1 MGKENKNNNSQGFA
15 NDGEEVPEANRKT
28 REQKITGAHFVDFD
42 AIHYDPGE
50 RPEDL
55 YQRLMALIED
65 SLLRKDMGI
74 THHDE
79 DIEDDEELSP
89 TLENLVILTWLRLI
103 HPELP
108 KLIKQRYGTELRAR
122 TLASIKPEI
131 SQALESL
138 LEELRTTEDAKS
150 MRAAVKRFPKTKQ
163 SSFVPRSNFK
173 SCPLCKS
180 AGRPDRHFL
189 SQCTY
194 LPQQDRQFMAKA
206 RAVSEIHDVDE
217 CDLDNHDNNDSTFQD
232 QFPVASNRVQIQQS
246 PYIDAYYGH
255 NPTRLTI
262 DSGATGN
269 MIRASAATKLNA
281 KITSSSQSA
290 HQADGSSPLT
300 VVGETRLTFTR
311 DKHQLYFEGL
321 VVENLDSD
329 ILAGIPFM
337 EKTIYLFV
345 PHADSLTHAVA
356 TKYQLNKAQVLH
368 SDLVRVDPDGLLQ
381 PCIKE
386 KFRYL
391 LRQYDYVFSPTFKGY
406 NGAVE
411 AAEAKVNMGP
421 VQPPQR
427 KGRIPQYQKTQLV
440 TLQEKFNE
448 LEDIGVFKKT
458 EDIGVTVEYLNPS
471 FLIKKPNGGF
481 RLVTAFADVGRYSK
495 PQPSLMPDVDSTL
508 RQIAQWKH
516 IVISDLTKSFYQIPL
531 HGDSMKYCG
540 VSTPFCGVRVYVR
553 SAMGMPGSETALE
566 ELTCRVL
573 GHLVQEG
580 VVAKIADDLYCGGNS
595 PEELLTNWER
605 VLQAL
610 QKCSLNLSATK
621 TIIAPKQATILG
633 WIWELG
639 SIRASPHRIAT
650 LSNCQPPK
658 TVRALRSFVGAY
670 KVLSRVIKNSS
681 GLLSLLEN
689 AVAGSESKDTI
700 LWTEELNSAFTSA
713 QNALSTNRSIALPR
727 PNDQLWIV
735 TDGALKTCGLGAT
748 LYINRNDKLL
758 LAGFFSAKLRQ
769 TQRQWLPSCVLTD
782 SKPCVQAFEKLCRGE
797 FSSSPRVSTFLST
810 ASRFQVSIRH
820 VSGLAILPSDYS
832 SRNAPNC
839 DNPACQICNFIH
851 LQEECVVRHVTTAD
865 ILNGTVKLP
874 FTSRAAWLSN
884 QTECSDLRRT
894 VAHLRQ
900 GTRPSKKLTNIKDIK
915 RYLNVAS
922 LANDGLLVV
931 KRNLPFTPCRELII
945 VPRQVLDGLITS
957 IHIKLDH
964 PSCHQMKSILQRYF
978 YALDMDKAIE
988 SVTSSCH
995 QCVSLLKTPKV
1006 REEQNSADPPETI
1019 GSSFAADVLKRERQ
1033 LVFVLRECVTSYT
1046 FTKLLDTE
1054 RHHDL
1059 RDAIIQLLAEVH
1071 PLDGPFAVIRT
1082 DPASGFKTLVKD
1094 ELLAR
1099 QRITI
1104 ELGRPK
1110 NVNKNPVAEKAIQ
1123 ELEDEI
1129 LRSNP
1134 SSPVLTPLT
1143 LSLVTARLNTRI
1155 RNRGLSAREMWTQRD
1170 QFSNNQIPLTDQNLI
1185 IAQHEQRLKNHPHSE
1200 KTKCPSGKLP
1210 VCPDLEI
1217 GDIVYLRCDLNKTKS
1232 RDRHLVVAVDTPWC
1246 NIRKFIGS
1254 QLRQN
1259 SYRNLKNVQRLLP
1272 HSDDDDDERV
1282 TDISS
1287 PPSVPVIP
1295 KAISDLPTLPSVIPH
1310 QNTQLENVEHSLSIN
1325 SPDILSNDNFA
1336 MDTPEETCIDSQEN
1350 EQNF

>member
-1 MGKENKNNNSQGFA
+1 MASSTRAPKQWCLTKIETVNTFENWRQNLIYTLSLDKNFAPFLVSGTKWEKKTKTTTHRGFA

-28 REQKITGAHFVDFD
+28 REQK
-42 AIHYDPGE
+42 
-50 RPEDL
+50 
-55 YQRLMALIED
+55 
-65 SLLRKDMGI
+65 
-74 THHDE
+74 
-79 DIEDDEELSP
+79 
-89 TLENLVILTWLRLI
+89 
-103 HPELP
+103 
-108 KLIKQRYGTELRAR
+108 RYGTELRAR

-206 RAVSEIHDVDE
+206 H
-217 CDLDNHDNNDSTFQD
+217 NHDNNDSTFQD

-337 EKTIYLFV
+337 EKNDISIRPARRQSTCGTSTIRRHNFMARRLHRCKIPNAMVSTDDIFFIE
-345 PHADSLTHAVA
+345 PHKNDSYENLNSWPEPSLVSSVAGNLRIPNLTDEPLVLKRNEHFCNVRSQHIHRIIYEIKSPDHAVA
-356 TKYQLNKAQVLH
+356 TKSQLNKAQVLH

-386 KFRYL
+386 KFKSL
-391 LRQYDYVFSPTFKGY
+391 LRQYDNVFSPTFKGY
-406 NGAVE
+406 NGAVG
-411 AAEAKVNMGP
+411 ALEAKVNMGP

-427 KGRIPQYQKTQLV
+427 KGRIPQYSKTQLV

-448 LEDIGVFKKT
+448 LEDIGVFKKP

-531 HGDSMKYCG
+531 HRDSMKYCG

-681 GLLSLLEN
+681 GFLSLLEN
-689 AVAGSESKDTI
+689 AVARSESKDTI

-769 TQRQWLPSCVLTD
+769 AQRQWLPCEIEALSIAG
-782 SKPCVQAFEKLCRGE
+782 SIKH
-797 FSSSPRVSTFLST
+797 FSPYII
-810 ASRFQVSIRH
+810 Q
-820 VSGLAILPSDYS
+820 
-832 SRNAPNC
+832 
-839 DNPACQICNFIH
+839 
-851 LQEECVVRHVTTAD
+851 
-865 ILNGTVKLP
+865 
-874 FTSRAAWLSN
+874 
-884 QTECSDLRRT
+884 
-894 VAHLRQ
+894 
-900 GTRPSKKLTNIKDIK
+900 
-915 RYLNVAS
+915 RYL
-922 LANDGLLVV
+922 
-931 KRNLPFTPCRELII
+931 
-945 VPRQVLDGLITS
+945 Q
-957 IHIKLDH
+957 H
-964 PSCHQMKSILQRYF
+964 
-978 YALDMDKAIE
+978 
-988 SVTSSCH
+988 
-995 QCVSLLKTPKV
+995 
-1006 REEQNSADPPETI
+1006 
-1019 GSSFAADVLKRERQ
+1019 
-1033 LVFVLRECVTSYT
+1033 VF
-1046 FTKLLDTE
+1046 
-1054 RHHDL
+1054 
-1059 RDAIIQLLAEVH
+1059 
-1071 PLDGPFAVIRT
+1071 
-1082 DPASGFKTLVKD
+1082 
-1094 ELLAR
+1094 
-1099 QRITI
+1099 
-1104 ELGRPK
+1104 
-1110 NVNKNPVAEKAIQ
+1110 
-1123 ELEDEI
+1123 
-1129 LRSNP
+1129 
-1134 SSPVLTPLT
+1134 
-1143 LSLVTARLNTRI
+1143 
-1155 RNRGLSAREMWTQRD
+1155 
-1170 QFSNNQIPLTDQNLI
+1170 
-1185 IAQHEQRLKNHPHSE
+1185 
-1200 KTKCPSGKLP
+1200 
-1210 VCPDLEI
+1210 
-1217 GDIVYLRCDLNKTKS
+1217 
-1232 RDRHLVVAVDTPWC
+1232 
-1246 NIRKFIGS
+1246 
-1254 QLRQN
+1254 
-1259 SYRNLKNVQRLLP
+1259 
-1272 HSDDDDDERV
+1272 
-1282 TDISS
+1282 
-1287 PPSVPVIP
+1287 
-1295 KAISDLPTLPSVIPH
+1295 
-1310 QNTQLENVEHSLSIN
+1310 
-1325 SPDILSNDNFA
+1325 
-1336 MDTPEETCIDSQEN
+1336 
-1350 EQNF
+1350 